1 MKRIKYRILLLTIL
15 LLLVSIFTL
24 SIYKVKAVDI
34 NDKEYLVSEFTVTSA
49 NSSGTIALEH
59 IALVSGDNTLTLSVT
74 NFKAKSHKVCLH
86 DDSYLYFLVPQYVTK
101 FSIVLNNPAYPQE
114 VDINGNTTAID
125 SGEHEI
131 SVTANTIKSISVSK
145 VSDGESLNY
154 LEVKTIK
161 FYSKFSDYNT
171 IIKPKIKL
179 TGEEVTKTAI
189 KFGANIEKSMYE
201 EFVSLGFTFGV
212 KISYVDG
219 ESVLHERC
227 FDLPDGVVK
236 LLNDSGEIDVN
247 GTYYQFYCVL
257 NLNLHLTTSYTGKVY
272 AYKDAVYYYFNEST
286 CSFQSLMDEY
296 YNGGLYISGLSETDK
311 YRISRYFARLS

>member
-1 MKRIKYRILLLTIL
+1 MKRIKHRILLLTIVL
-15 LLLVSIFTL
+15 LLITIFTL

-34 NDKEYLVSEFTVTSA
+34 NDKEYLVSEFSVSSA

-86 DDSYLYFLVPQYVTK
+86 DGSYLYFLVPQYVTK
-101 FSIVLNNPAYPQE
+101 FSIVFNSTCDHII
-114 VDINGNTTAID
+114 DINGNTYD
-125 SGEHEI
+125 VSYGENEI
-131 SVTANTIKSISVSK
+131 VVSANTIKSISVSK
-145 VSDGESLNY
+145 VSDGELPNY
-154 LEVKTIK
+154 YEVKTIK

-219 ESVLHERC
+219 ESILHERN